1 MEPSKL
7 ALLLTAL
14 IYALFVDTRILYIL
28 GLVWVG
34 IALFHFLSPNKFNST
49 RRKLMIAS
57 WDEPKEGV
65 ILAKYEADVSKVN
78 EYIKEAR
85 EKFGLKVTLTHF
97 VLKVM
102 AETLKEMPDVN
113 GRIVFGKYLP
123 YNRVDISCLV
133 DIEGGKDLAVATV
146 EDADKKSIEDICE
159 YLTEKASRIKSN
171 KDEVHQQQNSTFKLL
186 PSFLIG
192 FMLELIQVIGV
203 DLGISVPALKLKKAM
218 FGCCMVTNIGALGM
232 RDAYAPFTP
241 FCRVPVLI
249 TLCETQKKAVVIDD
263 KIEIRPICN
272 INWTV
277 DHRFVDGGRVKKLT
291 GTFDNYFKNP
301 YVLSKLKKDQ

>member
-7 ALLLTAL
+7 VFILTCL
-14 IYALFVDTRILYIL
+14 IYAFFIDTRILYIA
-28 GLVWVG
+28 GLIWAA
-34 IALFHFLSPNKFNST
+34 ITLFHFISPSKYNST

-78 EYIKEAR
+78 EYIKETR
-85 EKFGLKVTLTHF
+85 EKTGVKVTLTHF
-97 VLKVM
+97 VIKVL
-102 AETLKEMPDVN
+102 AETMKDLPDIN

-123 YNRVDISCLV
+123 YDKVNISCLV
-133 DIEGGKDLAVATV
+133 DIEGGKDLAVATI
-146 EDADKKSIEDICE
+146 EDADKKTVEDIAE
-159 YLTEKASRIKSN
+159 VLAQKASRIKSN
-171 KDEVHQQQNSTFKLL
+171 KDEVHQQQNATFKLL

-192 FMLELIQVIGV
+192 LMLDIIQLIGV
-203 DLGISVPALKLKKAM
+203 DLGISVAALKLKKFM
-218 FGCCMVTNIGALGM
+218 FGCCMVTNIGALGL

-241 FCRVPVLI
+241 FTRVPMLV
-249 TLCETQKKAVVIDD
+249 TLCETQKKPVVKND
-263 KIEIRPICN
+263 KIEIAPICN

-291 GTFDNYFKNP
+291 GCFDNYFNDP
-301 YVLSKLKKDQ
+301 YALSRLKKGN